1 MENIL
6 TVVNGVGWF
15 MAALG
20 AAVAVFFVA
29 YSGYLFISAQ
39 GDPQRMAQAR
49 GSLIGVAVGL
59 VVIGGA
65 FIIPGTISRFVIEP
79 AGGVPVN
86 PRTGFDCDGL
96 LKDQLIIQ
104 RNASNPD
111 RMQFVIRWIQSRRS
125 ECDSESWSPV
135 VRTRRG
141 HPQNCLARSTKNVGE
156 DVVVG
161 EVAVPGGLMTSGSNV
176 KNISGR
182 DSDNNIIVYWTVPE
196 DAYALAT
203 GLPSDGAICWL
214 YISALGAWTE
224 SYHEG
229 AGRTAEP

>member
-15 MAALG
+15 MGALG

-49 GSLIGVAVGL
+49 GSLIGVVVGL

-79 AGGVPVN
+79 AGGVPVE
-86 PRTGFDCDGL
+86 PRAGFDCDSL
-96 LKDQLIIQ
+96 LKQQLVFQ
-104 RNASNPD
+104 RNASAQE
-111 RMQFVIRWIQSRRS
+111 RMHCVISRIQSQRS

-141 HPQNCLARSTKNVGE
+141 HSRDCLDASYKKVG
-156 DVVVG
+156 DVP
-161 EVAVPGGLMTSGSNV
+161 VPEGLTTSGGTV

-182 DSDNNIIVYWTVPE
+182 DSDNNIIVYWTGPDVQYGEATRPPE
-196 DAYALAT
+196 Q
-203 GLPSDGAICWL
+203 G
-214 YISALGAWTE
+214 
-224 SYHEG
+224 
-229 AGRTAEP
+229 